1 MTGAHSDTRPGT
13 DAGTAADLDW
23 LLDEL
28 VDRIPAVRSAIVL
41 STDGLPVAAS
51 ASLSRESGEHL
62 AAVASGLHGL
72 AKGASRHFDTGS
84 VRQTMIEFD
93 RGFLFVMAAG
103 GGAGLAVFTAGDADV
118 GLVAYEMTRLVRQV
132 GEHLSAPARSSAA
145 AP

>member
-1 MTGAHSDTRPGT
+1 MTGAHPQ
-13 DAGTAADLDW
+13 AATELDW

-28 VDRIPAVRSAIVL
+28 VERVPDVRSAIVL
-41 STDGLPVAAS
+41 STDGLPLAAS
-51 ASLSRESGEHL
+51 AELDRESGEHM

-72 AKGASRHFDTGS
+72 AKGASRHFDTGP

-103 GGAGLAVFTAGDADV
+103 GGAGLAVLSAGDADV

-132 GEHLSAPARSSAA
+132 GEHLSAPPRSDAA
-145 AP
+145 ATT